1 MRSANGANGR
11 KELIDKLETIRA
23 LAGDCLALL
32 TQHRR
37 LVSSTPHRTGRS
49 SVSVSATPLHF
60 ESNARA
66 YVKRHTKGLS
76 GPAKFVLLL
85 AYLTK
90 GNTSNEVPLGDIKKL
105 WNTMKSKSLLGKFNL
120 AFANRAKDGGWVDS
134 KKRGFYNLHRS
145 WKDVLSNG

>member
-1 MRSANGANGR
+1 MRSGNSPSNQ
-11 KELIDKLETIRA
+11 KELINKLETIQA

-32 TQHRR
+32 TQRRR
-37 LVSSTPHRTGRS
+37 LVTSTRHRAGHS
-49 SVSVSATPLHF
+49 PVSATPLHF
-60 ESNARA
+60 ESNVRA
-66 YVKRHTKGLS
+66 YVKRHAKGLS

-90 GNTSNEVPLGDIKKL
+90 GDTNKEVSLGDIKKL
-105 WNTMKSKSLLGKFNL
+105 WGTMKSKSLLGKFNL